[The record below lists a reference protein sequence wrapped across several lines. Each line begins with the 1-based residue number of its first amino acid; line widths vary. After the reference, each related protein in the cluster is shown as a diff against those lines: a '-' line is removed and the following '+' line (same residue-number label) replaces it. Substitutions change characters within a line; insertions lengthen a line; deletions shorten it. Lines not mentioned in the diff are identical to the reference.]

1 MKQFSIKQREFL
13 PYELKTTKLLSEK
26 QKIANYEDA
35 DYCFITSKK
44 TIALLLMEL
53 RPLFERGGVY
63 YKIYNK
69 IDAEEDFLRSPKDVK
84 KQILVI
90 FFDDSVI
97 DTMAERM
104 KIKCKLAE
112 FDVELPFL
120 SYAVEMYEPFN
131 SR

>member
-1 MKQFSIKQREFL
+1 MIEAQKRKVEEVKQEAERVNDDDVQKQTNLDNQEMKQFSIKQREFL
-13 PYELKTTKLLSEK
+13 PYELKTTKLLSKK

-69 IDAEEDFLRSPKDVK
+69 IDEEDDFNKSPKDVK
-84 KQILVI
+84 K
-90 FFDDSVI
+90 
-97 DTMAERM
+97 
-104 KIKCKLAE
+104 
-112 FDVELPFL
+112 
-120 SYAVEMYEPFN
+120 
-131 SR
+131 